1 MCPMAV
7 LVTKNNQNNIVFKY
21 SKQKKKLLSDFSEN
35 NFAIRRQRWLIKGI
49 LEIRGM

>member
-1 MCPMAV
+1 MAV

-21 SKQKKKLLSDFSEN
+21 NKQKKKLLFDFSEN
-35 NFAIRRQRWLIKGI
+35 EFAKRRQRWLIKCT

>member
-7 LVTKNNQNNIVFKY
+7 LVTKNNLNNIVFKY
-21 SKQKKKLLSDFSEN
+21 NKQKKKLLSDFYEN
-35 NFAIRRQRWLIKGI
+35 KFAIRRQRWLIKGI